1 MEEQEQLIS
10 AYDNLSVS
18 EKRKELA
25 DEFAELILVVKKLQ
39 QDMQINNENYINND
53 LKKLYDGFID
63 ESNYLTNLYTNV
75 INLKGELAEY
85 LDKIVDLLYEE

>member
-25 DEFAELILVVKKLQ
+25 DEFTELILVVKKLQ

-53 LKKLYDGFID
+53 LKKLYDGVID

>member
-1 MEEQEQLIS
+1 MEEQEQIIS

-25 DEFAELILVVKKLQ
+25 NEFTELILVVKKLQ

-53 LKKLYDGFID
+53 LKKLYDGVID

>member
-39 QDMQINNENYINND
+39 QDMQINIENYINID
-53 LKKLYDGFID
+53 LKKLYDGVID